1 MKLLFEL
8 LPLLLFFAAYK
19 IHGIYVAT
27 AVMIV
32 ASLLQA
38 LYLWRRHRSI
48 PTMHWVTLGLV
59 VCFGGLTLLLQDPT
73 FIKIKPTIVNWL
85 FAAAFLIAPFIGGK
99 SLPQR
104 LMQASVE
111 LPPEKWRTLNI
122 AWILF
127 FLLLGGVNVAVAFN
141 FSEDAWVNF
150 KLYGLMGLTLLFAL
164 AQGFYVARHMLPATA
179 LDAASREHNPHE
191 SRPESGESK
200 SGIQP

>member
-8 LPLLLFFAAYK
+8 LPVLLFFAAYK

-27 AVMIV
+27 AVMVIT
-32 ASLLQA
+32 SLLQA
-38 LYLWRRHRSI
+38 LYLWRRQRSI

-59 VCFGGLTLLLQDPT
+59 VFFGGLTLLLQDPT
-73 FIKIKPTIVNWL
+73 FVKIKPTIVNWL
-85 FAAAFLIAPFIGGK
+85 FAAAFVIAPFIGGK

-104 LMQASVE
+104 LMQANVE
-111 LPPEKWRTLNI
+111 MPPEKWRSLNI

-127 FLLLGGVNVAVAFN
+127 FLLLGGLNVAVAFN

-164 AQGFYVARHMLPATA
+164 AQGFYIARHMLPATV
-179 LDAASREHNPHE
+179 LDAGTRENPA
-191 SRPESGESK
+191 RSGRNK
-200 SGIQP
+200 SGRQP